1 MAVEYVMLDDFMVPG
16 YGLTAS
22 LSIKL
27 KDDDASGD
35 SSSTAKA
42 HKGKKGK
49 RLEVKTRIR
58 FIDEADL
65 AAIFTRA
72 ETNAEGDGKVYTIT
86 NRTANAAG
94 MRQGR
99 FSGEVKAEPQ
109 ESHAAWDVTFTLAEH
124 KSVPERAE
132 ERESTPAAQAPQN
145 EGAPVAPPQEQPEEQ
160 PDRLQKALQWL
171 DAKLKD

>member
-1 MAVEYVMLDDFMVPG
+1 MAAEYVMLDDFIVPG

-42 HKGKKGK
+42 SKGKKGK
-49 RLEVKTRIR
+49 KLEVKTRIR
-58 FIDEADL
+58 FKDEADL
-65 AAIFTRA
+65 AALFTRA
-72 ETNAEGDGKVYTIT
+72 EANEDGDGKIYAIT

-99 FSGEVKAEPQ
+99 FSGDVKADPQ
-109 ESHAAWDVTFTLAEH
+109 ESLAVWEVTFTLAEH

-132 ERESTPAAQAPQN
+132 EREEKSATQAPQN
-145 EGAPVAPPQEQPEEQ
+145 DGAPVTPAPEEKA
-160 PDRLQKALQWL
+160 PEMDLLQKLLAWIG
-171 DAKLKD
+171 